1 MQNVNAG
8 KAWLLAVCAVA
19 GIGCTEHGSSG
30 GQVLTGR
37 IRTSG
42 ALAVRAVSADSTVTA
57 AQVRS
62 DGSFTLALPAHKR
75 YRLEVLTTS
84 GVRHVLGHQSGGFTA
99 LSFQVCDPVDPW
111 DVGGIGDGSMPGCDP
126 GDPKCAPP
134 TPCDPTD
141 PDCGTMCNDPS
152 DPNCKPPPCTGDP
165 MDPNCFP
172 PCTDPTDPN
181 CGGGCV
187 PDASGMCCQPGDP
200 SCGTMCTD
208 PTDPNCK
215 PDPCADPMDPT
226 CGGGGGC
233 DPATGNGMCCL
244 PGDPSCGTVC
254 TDPTDP
260 NCMPPPPVC
269 MDPTDPYCKCNASG
283 ACPPPTCGPN
293 DPMCPPPPPPPCSDP
308 TDPNTCKDPCM
319 ADPATCG
326 CSMNEPNCWPEPKP
340 PECNSA
346 GMCDPGTGGM
356 TPENPPGDFGCK
368 EVPVEDGP
376 VKNVP
381 DEVPP
386 K

>member
-1 MQNVNAG
+1 M
-8 KAWLLAVCAVA
+8 
-19 GIGCTEHGSSG
+19 
-30 GQVLTGR
+30 
-37 IRTSG
+37 
-42 ALAVRAVSADSTVTA
+42 TA

-84 GVRHVLGHQSGGFTA
+84 GVRHVLGHQSGAFTA

-126 GDPKCAPP
+126 GDPNCAPP
-134 TPCDPTD
+134 QPCDPTD
-141 PDCGTMCNDPS
+141 PDCGTMCSDPS
-152 DPNCKPPPCTGDP
+152 
-165 MDPNCFP
+165 
-172 PCTDPTDPN
+172 
-181 CGGGCV
+181 
-187 PDASGMCCQPGDP
+187 
-200 SCGTMCTD
+200 
-208 PTDPNCK
+208 DPNCK
-215 PDPCADPMDPT
+215 PDPCADPMDPS
-226 CGGGGGC
+226 CGGGGGGC

-244 PGDPSCGTVC
+244 PGDPSCGTIC

-269 MDPTDPYCKCNASG
+269 MDPTDPYCKCDASG
-283 ACPPPTCGPN
+283 ACPPPTCGAN

-326 CSMNEPNCWPEPKP
+326 CSMNEPNCWPEPQP

-356 TPENPPGDFGCK
+356 TPDHPPGDFGCK

-376 VKNVP
+376 VMSVP